1 MSSDPKYTNIP
12 PSQEGGQG
20 KDTGL
25 SAAAG
30 NNLFPVFL
38 KLEQLRLLIIGGGNI
53 GLEKLQAVI
62 NNAPA
67 TQIKLVAIEINDAV
81 KEFAASYSNIVLE
94 QRAYQKEDIAGANL
108 VIAAVNNLETA
119 HKIKRD
125 AEACE
130 KLVNVADKPE
140 LCDFYL
146 GSVIKKGN
154 LKIAISTNGKSPT
167 IAKRL
172 KEVLADTIPEEMDD
186 VLNNM
191 QALRNKLSGD
201 FEHKVKV
208 LNKVTRSLVENPDEV
223 LKEFETGN
231 GAVAEIVESADVV
244 AKAQKSTNWY
254 LIILGIILLV
264 SISVY
269 ALYAFGLVEPILQA
283 LNKDH
288 HLFYWMLL
296 AGFLAEIV
304 AGSMG
309 MGYGVIC
316 TTILLML
323 NVPPPVVSAS
333 IHSAESFTTAAGSI
347 SHIRL
352 GNVNK
357 KLVKALALPAIIG
370 AIIGAVLLTYVGEK
384 YAAITKPFIAA
395 YTLYLGVR
403 ILMNVFKSKKEVIG
417 KRRRTNIPL
426 LGLVG
431 GFIDSFG
438 GGGWGP
444 LVTGT
449 FIKNGRTPRYVV
461 GSSTVAKFILTIT
474 SAVTFVI
481 TIGIHHWNIVAGL
494 LIGGIVTAPFSAM
507 LTSRLPVKKMFFI
520 VGVLV
525 IIMSSITIYRALFL

>member
-1 MSSDPKYTNIP
+1 MSNDPIYTNESSP
-12 PSQEGGQG
+12 FSRAKGSEV
-20 KDTGL
+20 
-25 SAAAG
+25 G

-53 GLEKLQAVI
+53 GLEKLQAVV

-67 TQIKLVAIEINDAV
+67 TQIKLVAIEISDAV
-81 KEFAASYSNIVLE
+81 KAFATSYPHIVLE
-94 QRAYQKEDIAGANL
+94 QRAYQKEDIAGASL

-119 HKIKRD
+119 CKIRQD

-146 GSVIKKGN
+146 GSVVKKGN

-172 KEVLADTIPEEMDD
+172 KEILADTIPEEMDD

-201 FEHKVKV
+201 FEQKVKV
-208 LNKVTRSLVENPDEV
+208 LNKVTRSLVESPDEA

-231 GAVAEIVESADVV
+231 EAIAEIVESADVV

-264 SISVY
+264 GISVY

-357 KLVKALALPAIIG
+357 KLVKVLALPAIIG

-417 KRRRTNIPL
+417 KRRKTNIPL

-474 SAVTFVI
+474 SAVTFII

-494 LIGGIVTAPFSAM
+494 LIGGIITAPFSAM